1 MRKGNKMVKNF
12 IKYYR
17 PHLKLFIIDMICA
30 VAIAVIDLIF
40 PIITDHVLKELI
52 PSAQNNEDKVL
63 KLIIGIGVILAVF
76 YFVRFVLSYII
87 GYYGHLMGIRI
98 ETDMRRDLFKKF
110 QELDYQYFDDKKTG
124 ALMTNLTTHLHD
136 VSEMSHHAPED
147 LFISIIMLVGSF
159 LYLVIFQN
167 PYLTVIVF
175 VFLIML
181 VMYSVSR
188 RRKMLASFRE
198 ARNAQGELNAR
209 VESSLSGIRLTKAF
223 NNEKYEEN
231 KFEDINFQYRKA
243 RGGIFKQIGLFGSG
257 NDFFI
262 NLTNLALLI
271 FGAIFIIKDWGVTYI
286 DLTTYFLYINFL
298 IRPISRLT
306 ASMEQLQQGFSGI
319 EKFYSIMIIKP
330 EIVKENGV
338 KKEEFIGDVEF
349 KDVSFSYF
357 HDEDKN
363 VLNNLS
369 LKIEHGKK
377 IAIVGETGVGKTTIS
392 KLIPRFYDVDNGEV
406 LVDGI
411 NVKEYDLSNLR
422 NAIGHVEQDVFIFY
436 GTIKENIVYGKP
448 NATMEEVIE
457 AAKKARIHDFIMT
470 LDDGYDTLTGERGIK
485 LSGGQKQRV
494 AIARLFLKSPKI
506 LILDEATSS
515 LDNITE
521 KLIQE
526 SFDELAKDKTTIVI
540 AHRLSTIKNADEI
553 IVIGKNGII
562 ERGKHE
568 QLVNGNGYYAS
579 LYNSNISL

>member
-1 MRKGNKMVKNF
+1 MVKNF

-63 KLIIGIGVILAVF
+63 KIIIGIGVVLAVF

-167 PYLTVIVF
+167 PYLTIIVF

-330 EIVKENGV
+330 AIVKENGV